1 MTMMRIIDADAHML
15 EPPTLWTAG
24 LERRFR
30 DRAPHI
36 ERDSS
41 GRKGSFLVCEDLP
54 PLRFKV
60 HFLPFAK
67 PEVTI

>member
-15 EPPTLWTAG
+15 EPPALWTAG

-36 ERDSS
+36 EKDSS
-41 GRKGSFLVCEDLP
+41 GRKGSFLVCEDY
-54 PLRFKV
+54 RHCVSKF

>member
-1 MTMMRIIDADAHML
+1 MTMMRIIDADAQML

-24 LERRFR
+24 LKRRFR

-41 GRKGSFLVCEDLP
+41 RRKGLFLVCEDLP
-54 PLRFKV
+54 PLRFNF
-60 HFLPFAK
+60 HFLPLAK